1 MIKPERRIKRL
12 AANDGFSLVE
22 LLVAVVILG
31 IIAGPLLHTFVTGTY
46 TAAKSRRIGDAT
58 LAAQNIAETIEA
70 NDIATIVT
78 DPQTMFGASS
88 YSLTGG
94 DSAAKSGLPEYD
106 FTLNGVTAGKSTFNA
121 KVTMTAPSG
130 EDGGNN
136 AQFSVINLQAISDY
150 SNMDA
155 VFAQPRDITTDP
167 DEQAYSA
174 FAEEVQAA
182 DLNVTDVKRVITLTV
197 GYFVD
202 ANGNTDKSRLSAML
216 EYKYRYT
223 YSCTEIESDGTTA
236 HKTKLW
242 PLTDYHMVTSN
253 LFPQGF
259 DCTKTPSIYLMYNPW
274 YSTVNLGSGEYN
286 NSVGDKIEIYTKN
299 NLTFKL
305 FLVKEKISNLT
316 TAMEIQYAADIV
328 LYQDS
333 VSIVSNAKVYSNAKE
348 NLMEPVGNQKIVNV
362 SFKKQGIVMHT
373 PQSFAGYD
381 SKSEA
386 SENDVVSKS
395 AKSRIYKI
403 TIMLYDTN
411 NTDEDITSGTLVST
425 FTATKLQ

>member
-1 MIKPERRIKRL
+1 MPTFAYVAVGADGKEMKGTMKENRIKSVIETNASDYFPVDMSNYRVSYSLLERVEGGENPGSRVLVMAAPRVLLESYVKL
-12 AANDGFSLVE
+12 AEAAGLVIE
-22 LLVAVVILG
+22 AIDFCGNSQYQVLRG
-31 IIAGPLLHTFVTGTY
+31 IKGEGTVMYVDVNVNNTFVTFM
-46 TAAKSRRIGDAT
+46 
-58 LAAQNIAETIEA
+58 
-70 NDIATIVT
+70 ND
-78 DPQTMFGASS
+78 
-88 YSLTGG
+88 
-94 DSAAKSGLPEYD
+94 
-106 FTLNGVTAGKSTFNA
+106 GV
-121 KVTMTAPSG
+121 
-130 EDGGNN
+130 
-136 AQFSVINLQAISDY
+136 
-150 SNMDA
+150 
-155 VFAQPRDITTDP
+155 
-167 DEQAYSA
+167 
-174 FAEEVQAA
+174 
-182 DLNVTDVKRVITLTV
+182 
-197 GYFVD
+197 
-202 ANGNTDKSRLSAML
+202 ML

-286 NSVGDKIEIYTKN
+286 NSVGDKIEIYNKN
-299 NLTFKL
+299 NLAFKL

-381 SKSEA
+381 FKSEA

>member
-106 FTLNGVTAGKSTFNA
+106 FTLNGVKAGKSTFNA

-155 VFAQPRDITTDP
+155 VFAQPDGGADDP
-167 DEQAYSA
+167 DVMAQTEFDAAIIGLTLSGSPTVRRSITLNVYYDSNKKIC
-174 FAEEVQAA
+174 A
-182 DLNVTDVKRVITLTV
+182 DL
-197 GYFVD
+197 
-202 ANGNTDKSRLSAML
+202 A
-216 EYKYRYT
+216 YKYT
-223 YSCTEIESDGTTA
+223 YSYMVNKADSTGTIIAQAMPDWTT
-236 HKTKLW
+236 TKEFKDL
-242 PLTDYHMVTSN
+242 L
-253 LFPQGF
+253 PQGF
-259 DCTKTPSIYLMYNPW
+259 EVKNNVMPNIYVMYNPW
-274 YSTVNLGSGEYN
+274 YQTSYSSAGVTYQIGTALPTV
-286 NSVGDKIEIYTKN
+286 TKTDLITIKDN
-299 NLTFKL
+299 DDIPVNA
-305 FLVKEKISNLT
+305 FLVKQKTKNKIRQSNSAENAYSAMIILTQSSAPEEKLAAHVFSNAGFTNDTNSSKISTVVFRRQLGSYKYS
-316 TAMEIQYAADIV
+316 EGSFSGEKEGDLV
-328 LYQDS
+328 
-333 VSIVSNAKVYSNAKE
+333 AKTPKE
-348 NLMEPVGNQKIVNV
+348 
-362 SFKKQGIVMHT
+362 
-373 PQSFAGYD
+373 
-381 SKSEA
+381 
-386 SENDVVSKS
+386 
-395 AKSRIYKI
+395 RIYQVKI
-403 TIMLYDTN
+403 KLYDKN
-411 NTDEDITSGTLVST
+411 ITDFTGTPLYT
-425 FTATKLQ
+425 FTTTKLQ